1 MATAVKEAVERVKQ
15 AASVAESAEKAEHAK
30 ALAAAEKAAEEKLDL
45 AVAAGQ
51 ANLSKVSSE
60 LKFSKENCQRL
71 VAMANE
77 AVTTAE
83 NERVRSLE
91 ATKSVQ
97 LHAEEARKAEVAAR
111 DQARK
116 SAQAEEARKAQLA
129 ASVAEENRKAQQAA
143 SDAAKQEEVIRNLQE
158 RLKIVTLDKHVAGNP
173 GIPTAPKVGP
183 AFPSAP
189 TNPDQK
195 AGGRKKRRAESED
208 EEEWEPVPRAH
219 VMRARP
225 SDPPN
230 ERNVRRRSN
239 DPSNERPSLLKVVN
253 WAAFGVVR
261 AFIDTVTG
269 TPDETDD

>member
-1 MATAVKEAVERVKQ
+1 
-15 AASVAESAEKAEHAK
+15 
-30 ALAAAEKAAEEKLDL
+30 
-45 AVAAGQ
+45 
-51 ANLSKVSSE
+51 
-60 LKFSKENCQRL
+60 
-71 VAMANE
+71 
-77 AVTTAE
+77 
-83 NERVRSLE
+83 LE

-116 SAQAEEARKAQLA
+116 SAQAEEARKDKLA

-158 RLKIVTLDKHVAGNP
+158 RLKIVTLGKPVP
-173 GIPTAPKVGP
+173 GSQEIPTAPKVGP
-183 AFPSAP
+183 TAP
-189 TNPDQK
+189 TNPDQQ
-195 AGGRKKRRAESED
+195 AGGRKKRRAVPED
-208 EEEWEPVPRAH
+208 EEEWESVPRAH

-239 DPSNERPSLLKVVN
+239 DPSNERPSLLKIVN
-253 WAAFGVVR
+253 QAAFGVVR

>member
-1 MATAVKEAVERVKQ
+1 MT
-15 AASVAESAEKAEHAK
+15 
-30 ALAAAEKAAEEKLDL
+30 
-45 AVAAGQ
+45 
-51 ANLSKVSSE
+51 
-60 LKFSKENCQRL
+60 
-71 VAMANE
+71 NE

-116 SAQAEEARKAQLA
+116 SAQAQAEEARKAQLA
-129 ASVAEENRKAQQAA
+129 AQ
-143 SDAAKQEEVIRNLQE
+143 QEEDAKKTARDHEEVVRNLQE
-158 RLKIVTLDKHVAGNP
+158 RLRIVTLGKPMP
-173 GIPTAPKVGP
+173 GIQEIPTAPKVGP
-183 AFPSAP
+183 TAP

-195 AGGRKKRRAESED
+195 AGGRKKRRADSED
-208 EEEWEPVPRAH
+208 EAEREPVPRAH

-239 DPSNERPSLLKVVN
+239 DPSNERPSLLKIVN
-253 WAAFGVVR
+253 RAAFGVVR